1 MVCLSPSN
9 VEVFSCSWKSIS
21 PSPFLSTSL
30 AEAWLLAFSK
40 SAWEILRRYSS
51 TKPQPDQE
59 LMIGYYM
66 VLHAI
71 TYSIPKYTGL
81 LQHVLIVLNATAE
94 SPLSFQHLGVHW
106 GRSAPRLWLHHR
118 SRPPAGWWAATDGIR
133 FQHAAQPCGQPNAK
147 SSRIL
152 KIHMLHSSTG
162 AIWCRCTR
170 HHVFIRLCQLITADG
185 ARAVFVK
192 DPVRRIGLG
201 VGSVFPNG
209 AFHKWMGT
217 QIKWFISWKIMEN
230 PSINGW
236 FGPPAIRKPPEKY
249 ILPTWRLPSTHPPQ
263 CTFSCR
269 GKSPSG
275 TKSTECIDECNETYS
290 GRTWDSSSTSIYQA
304 LRHSVWNFERYW
316 KLNSQGPRR
325 SKACRV

>member
-1 MVCLSPSN
+1 
-9 VEVFSCSWKSIS
+9 
-21 PSPFLSTSL
+21 
-30 AEAWLLAFSK
+30 
-40 SAWEILRRYSS
+40 
-51 TKPQPDQE
+51 
-59 LMIGYYM
+59 
-66 VLHAI
+66 
-71 TYSIPKYTGL
+71 
-81 LQHVLIVLNATAE
+81 
-94 SPLSFQHLGVHW
+94 
-106 GRSAPRLWLHHR
+106 
-118 SRPPAGWWAATDGIR
+118 
-133 FQHAAQPCGQPNAK
+133 
-147 SSRIL
+147 
-152 KIHMLHSSTG
+152 MLHSSTG

-170 HHVFIRLCQLITADG
+170 HHVFIRLCQLITADC

-275 TKSTECIDECNETYS
+275 TKSTAAEPEIRHLLPSTKPCATLYETS
-290 GRTWDSSSTSIYQA
+290 KDIENWIHR
-304 LRHSVWNFERYW
+304 V
-316 KLNSQGPRR
+316 QGDPRR
-325 SKACRV
+325 AEFSLSIPPHFVGVLGLAYQELQLKTRCSRCDLTGKMGKSLRLHIMQDTQRGFWMQQTPSKA